1 MKTLTFNDTQLESL
15 KTMISYIID
24 NEQEH
29 FNECLENDTYPEWVI
44 NHIYVYALKLNE
56 VLNNV

>member
-44 NHIYVYALKLNE
+44 NHIYVHALKLNE

>member
-44 NHIYVYALKLNE
+44 NHIYVHCLKLNE